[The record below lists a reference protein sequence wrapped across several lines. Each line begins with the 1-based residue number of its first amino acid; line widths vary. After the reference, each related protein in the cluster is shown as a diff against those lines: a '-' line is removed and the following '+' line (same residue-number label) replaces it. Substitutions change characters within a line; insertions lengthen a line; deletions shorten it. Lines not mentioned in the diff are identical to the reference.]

1 MGKGCVGSIRVA
13 GTLPSRCEGGARGGF
28 FMAACAVAVHAP
40 AASLRQAAA
49 RQWRERAKRLY
60 RPSLPLARANAASRR
75 AAALVPTGILAIKF
89 LVGAFAAAAITAGL
103 WPDDWHL
110 GASRSLPREH
120 PVAAAPAGEQEQQT
134 LVYRRMPQAVPGP
147 EQDEKAPAGEPELP
161 ANFPLR
167 VKTVHIGTAGPLPTA
182 GPVAAL
188 PTGSNPLAGKRLRY
202 LIGATGAAAGRDG
215 EVTEVSY
222 DAREPAR
229 RGISSAYC
237 NLFDQ
242 KNIGKY
248 GPYLKTSERAKQDHE
263 GQIDPRGPGWERNL
277 RDQFERR
284 KRQGFSYV
292 ELDNADA
299 YSVDEVIG
307 AVELAGS
314 YGLKVIAKNPLRLE
328 RAAAESYLAHPN
340 VYGVIVERGAG
351 SPDDMDALRREA
363 GKPDLPVWFVAFG
376 SGRKWADK
384 VGGTAKHYRGM
395 GVTYSSDGEYGNSID
410 ILPPA

>member
-1 MGKGCVGSIRVA
+1 V
-13 GTLPSRCEGGARGGF
+13 P
-28 FMAACAVAVHAP
+28 
-40 AASLRQAAA
+40 
-49 RQWRERAKRLY
+49 
-60 RPSLPLARANAASRR
+60 RANAIPRR
-75 AAALVPTGILAIKF
+75 AAALLPTGILAVKF

-103 WPDDWHL
+103 WPDDWQL
-110 GASRSLPREH
+110 GGSRSLQQERPA
-120 PVAAAPAGEQEQQT
+120 AAAPSGEQEQQT
-134 LVYRRMPQAVPGP
+134 QVYRRMPRAAQGP
-147 EQDEKAPAGEPELP
+147 RQDEEAPGAESHLP

-167 VKTVHIGTAGPLPTA
+167 VKTVRFGSA
-182 GPVAAL
+182 GPVATLPTPSNPLAGAL
-188 PTGSNPLAGKRLRY
+188 PTSGNPLAGKRLRY

-229 RGISSAYC
+229 RGVSIAYC

-242 KNIGKY
+242 KNTGKY

-263 GQIDPRGPGWERNL
+263 GQIDPRGPGWEKNL

-299 YSVDEVIG
+299 YPIEDVIG
-307 AVELAGS
+307 AIELAGS
-314 YGLKVIAKNPLRLE
+314 HGLKVIAKNPLRLE
-328 RAAAESYLAHPN
+328 RAAAASYVAHPN

-351 SPDDMDALRREA
+351 TPDDMDALRREA

-384 VGGTAKHYRGM
+384 VAGTAKHFRGM
-395 GVTYSSDGEYGNSID
+395 GVTYSSDGEYGNAID
-410 ILPPA
+410 ILPPG